1 VVHSSREGPGEVERR
16 TVTTWTLSLL
26 GLAGAIWLAM
36 LSAIV
41 YAVRVRA

>member
-1 VVHSSREGPGEVERR
+1 MDL
-16 TVTTWTLSLL
+16 WNLSML

-36 LSAIV
+36 FSAIF